1 MGGFRV
7 NISNFIEELKRRNVI
22 KVATAYAIA
31 GWLIIQV
38 IDTISP
44 QFGFP
49 EWVPPFFTTLVLI
62 GFPLAL
68 IFAWAFELTPEGI
81 QKSKEVDITESVTI
95 STGKKLNG
103 IIITVLSMAV
113 IFLLVERVFFAEAAF
128 IENQSINIETASI
141 AVLPF
146 VNMSGDQE
154 NEYFSDGLSEELLNA
169 LAKVDEMKVAG
180 RTSSFKFKGQ
190 NENLSLIGDELK
202 VGHIL
207 EGSVRRSGDR
217 VRITAQLIKVDDG
230 YHMWSETYDRELTAE
245 NIFGIQEE
253 ISRKVL
259 NELKVRLLPET
270 EEQLSEIPTNDIEAY
285 NIYLKGTQYEAT
297 RIAEDLELA
306 IQQYK
311 EAIRLDPGFAK
322 AYARLAI
329 SYDLLALYGS
339 IPNEEKEILIQSNV
353 DQALFINENIP
364 EAYAA
369 QGLMNYSNGEYQ
381 KGIEALEKAIE
392 LNPNY
397 GIAYTWL
404 GNAHWR
410 AGSPNK
416 IVIDLYQKAYEID
429 PLNNV
434 VNSNYA
440 RSLIFEDKPE
450 EALEIFQARVK
461 LEPKYLFSYYRIAE
475 INMYQLGNTS
485 KAFETMLEARKVDP
499 DAALNYT
506 QFSIL
511 ASDAGFHDF
520 AKELYKE
527 AKENYPDNETLVIAN
542 EVIRYYDRDYEGLRD
557 FVENDFMVNQGQEV
571 FNEGLYRSVYG
582 LELLENN
589 FELTRKII
597 DRYYPEFYRGEFN
610 LDEVRISFA
619 VGLATLAKE
628 DGNTQLLTSVTDAIC
643 EFAKEE
649 RNKLINNPQSNDYI
663 FPQMFCYD
671 LKGDKESYIT
681 TLDEYQEKINPM
693 IIYFQLVESK
703 EVWEFARQDMP
714 EINRLKKMA
723 EEHFL
728 NEYKE
733 TVDILREYGEW
744 NSNWSEIP
752 QRAEEN

>member
-1 MGGFRV
+1 M
-7 NISNFIEELKRRNVI
+7 NISKFIEELKRRNVF
-22 KVATAYAIA
+22 KVAIAYGVASWLLAQIA
-31 GWLIIQV
+31 NVLEEALELPAWFDAVTVSAL
-38 IDTISP
+38 
-44 QFGFP
+44 
-49 EWVPPFFTTLVLI
+49 LI
-62 GFPLAL
+62 GFPIAL
-68 IFAWAFELTPEGI
+68 IFAWAFELTPDGI
-81 QKSKEVDITESVTI
+81 KKSKEVDITESVT
-95 STGKKLNG
+95 SKTGKKLNG
-103 IIITVLSMAV
+103 IIITVLSMV
-113 IFLLVERVFFAEAAF
+113 VVFLLVERVFFAEAAF
-128 IENQSINIETASI
+128 IENQSADVETTSI

-146 VNMSGDQE
+146 VNMSGDEE

-190 NENLSLIGDELK
+190 NENLSLIGEELK

-339 IPNEEKEILIQSNV
+339 IPNEEKETLIQSNV

-369 QGLMNYSNGEYQ
+369 QALMNYSSGEYQ

-511 ASDAGFHDF
+511 ASNAGFHDF

-542 EVIRYYDRDYEGLRD
+542 EVIRYYNRDYEGLKD

-571 FNEGLYRSVYG
+571 FNDGLYRNVYG

-597 DRYYPEFYRGEFN
+597 DQYYPEFYRGEFN
-610 LDEVRISFA
+610 LDEVRVSFA

-643 EFAKEE
+643 DFAKEE
-649 RNKLINNPQSNDYI
+649 RNKLINNPQSDDYI

-671 LKGDKESYIT
+671 LKGDKESFISM
-681 TLDEYQEKINPM
+681 LDEYQEKSNPL
-693 IIYFQLVESK
+693 IIYFELVENK
-703 EVWEFARQDMP
+703 EIWEFARQDIP
-714 EINRLKKMA
+714 EINSLKKMA
-723 EEHFL
+723 REHFIK
-728 NEYKE
+728 EYKE
-733 TVDILREYGEW
+733 TVEVLKEYGEW
-744 NSNWSEIP
+744 NTDWSEVP
-752 QRAEEN
+752 TWAEGN

>member
-1 MGGFRV
+1 M
-7 NISNFIEELKRRNVI
+7 NISNFIEELKRRNVF
-22 KVATAYAIA
+22 KVAIAYGIA
-31 GWLIIQV
+31 SWLLAQIANV
-38 IDTISP
+38 LEEALVL
-44 QFGFP
+44 P
-49 EWVPPFFTTLVLI
+49 EWFDTVIVSALLI
-62 GFPLAL
+62 GFPVAL
-68 IFAWAFELTPEGI
+68 LFAWAFELTPEGLK
-81 QKSKEVDITESVTI
+81 KSNEVDIDESVT
-95 STGKKLNG
+95 SKTGKKING
-103 IIITVLSMAV
+103 VIITVLSMAV
-113 IFLLVERVFFAEAAF
+113 VFLLVERVFFAEASF
-128 IENQSINIETASI
+128 LENQTELAEIESASI

-146 VNMSGDQE
+146 VNMSGDEE

-190 NENLSLIGDELK
+190 NENLSLIGEELK

-217 VRITAQLIKVDDG
+217 VRITAQLIKVNDG

-339 IPNEEKEILIQSNV
+339 IPNEEKEALIQSNV

-369 QGLMNYSNGEYQ
+369 QGLMHYSNGEYQ
-381 KGIEALEKAIE
+381 KGIEALEKALE

-404 GNAHWR
+404 GNAHWNG
-410 AGSPNK
+410 GSSNDT
-416 IVIDLYQKAYEID
+416 VIEYYQKAYEID

-440 RSLIFEDKPE
+440 RSLIFQDKPE
-450 EALEIFQARVK
+450 EALEIYEARIK
-461 LEPKYLFSYYRIAE
+461 LEPKYLFSYYRVAE
-475 INMYQLGNTS
+475 INMFNFGDVS
-485 KAFETMLEARKVDP
+485 KAAETMLEARKVDP

-506 QFSIL
+506 QFAIL
-511 ASDAGFHDF
+511 ASNAGFHDL
-520 AKELYKE
+520 ARELYRE
-527 AKENYPDNETLVIAN
+527 AEIKYPDNETL
-542 EVIRYYDRDYEGLRD
+542 EVVRELINYFGRDYEAIRE

-571 FNEGLYRSVYG
+571 FNDGLFRTVYSMELSEG
-582 LELLENN
+582 N
-589 FELTRKII
+589 FDLTRKIL

-610 LDEVRISFA
+610 LDDVRVNYA
-619 VGLATLAKE
+619 VGLATTAKK
-628 DGNTQLLTSVTDAIC
+628 DGNAELLDSVTEAIC
-643 EFAKEE
+643 EFAKKE
-649 RNKLINNPQSNDYI
+649 RNKLIANPQSDDYI
-663 FPQMFCYD
+663 YPQLFCFD
-671 LKGDKESYIT
+671 LKQDKESFIAS
-681 TLDEYQEKINPM
+681 LDEYQEKINPLL
-693 IIYFQLVESK
+693 IYYDLIENK
-703 EVWEFARQDMP
+703 EIWEFARQDIP
-714 EINRLKKMA
+714 EINNLKKIA
-723 EEHFL
+723 EEHFI

-733 TVDILREYGEW
+733 TVEVLKEYDSW
-744 NSNWSEIP
+744 NTDWSEVP
-752 QRAEEN
+752 RWAEEN